1 MFAGFIKRY
10 MAVLLSLFLA
20 IFIHMLVYWPRVG
33 VFPNF
38 VDSLVRG
45 SDEHLRVASRACGG
59 RAMHKVH
66 VHSCHSKLV
75 SWNAVFL
82 LQRWGRARRNRHV
95 SDHRKKGHWTAA
107 TSFAPDTLLF
117 AGLMNCDMTVLLRP
131 FLGGSRAHPGYLAT
145 DILICTVSLNHLLAG
160 PMCTPRL
167 RSGPVATGARTG
179 HMHTH
184 ATPNWW
190 FGTQYFSRRR

>member
-1 MFAGFIKRY
+1 MRVEENTWVFLDDIKGHWNFVTICEPPGLMFAGFIKCY

-20 IFIHMLVYWPRVG
+20 IIIHMLVYWPRVG

-117 AGLMNCDMTVLLRP
+117 AGLMNCDMAVLLRP
-131 FLGGSRAHPGYLAT
+131 FLEVLVHIQVT
-145 DILICTVSLNHLLAG
+145 W
-160 PMCTPRL
+160 L
-167 RSGPVATGARTG
+167 RTS
-179 HMHTH
+179 
-184 ATPNWW
+184 
-190 FGTQYFSRRR
+190 